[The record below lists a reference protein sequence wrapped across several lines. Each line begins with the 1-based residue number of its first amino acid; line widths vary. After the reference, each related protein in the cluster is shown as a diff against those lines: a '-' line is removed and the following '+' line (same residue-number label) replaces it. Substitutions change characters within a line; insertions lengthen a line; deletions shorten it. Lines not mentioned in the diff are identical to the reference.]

1 MAEEK
6 AMLVKTLLRAKER
19 TGKTFTQIAT
29 EVGITN
35 AYAAQLFHRQAP
47 LPESLVESLQRAV
60 PTLSSELLQ
69 AMKVIPLRSYDPN
82 ILQDPTIYRFNEA
95 TAHYAE
101 SIKAI
106 INEEFGDGIMSA
118 IGFYCTVE
126 KVKGKDGEDR
136 VAVVFNGKFLP
147 HVVQQ
152 AEDNTVKLQSTNI
165 LLTCTL
171 LGVRAP
177 FNSTSPW
184 HIWVFL
190 GASAAWL
197 ASYHISSNKDGS
209 SDNQL

>member
-1 MAEEK
+1 MADERKLEEK
-6 AMLVKTLLRAKER
+6 ATLVKQLLQAKEQ
-19 TGKTFTQIAT
+19 TGKTFTQIAA

-47 LPESLVESLQRAV
+47 LPESLFVPLHQAV
-60 PTLSSELLQ
+60 PTLSSELLHK
-69 AMKVIPLRSYDPN
+69 MKVIPMRSYDPN

-126 KVKGKDGEDR
+126 KIKGKEGEDR

-147 HVVQQ
+147 HVVQK
-152 AEDNTVKLQSTNI
+152 AEDNTVKLQNT
-165 LLTCTL
+165 
-171 LGVRAP
+171 
-177 FNSTSPW
+177 
-184 HIWVFL
+184 
-190 GASAAWL
+190 
-197 ASYHISSNKDGS
+197 K
-209 SDNQL
+209 